1 MSLTPLHLWH
11 LFFVLLTMNGLLPA
25 ELKFRENISD
35 AGLCVFVLMNIK
47 RSLFFSTA
55 IFIADLF
62 VYTFLITIVKHSMIS
77 FTFDVTSIST
87 TRQNVAVRL
96 CPMLV
101 IFPLFIHFLRI
112 DGS

>member
-1 MSLTPLHLWH
+1 MCLCTNEYQT
-11 LFFVLLTMNGLLPA
+11 FIILLD
-25 ELKFRENISD
+25 RY
-35 AGLCVFVLMNIK
+35 
-47 RSLFFSTA
+47 
-55 IFIADLF
+55 IADLF

-101 IFPLFIHFLRI
+101 IFPLFIHFLSI

>member
-11 LFFVLLTMNGLLPA
+11 LFFVLLAMNGLLPA

-101 IFPLFIHFLRI
+101 IFSLFIHFLPI